1 MLDSA
6 GGARGAAGL
15 PGMRDPQNQP
25 QDLTHEVDELAGL
38 ARRMSAASRHDEAA
52 ELLLLALRLDP
63 ANLSVKLALA
73 EVRKLQQLE
82 GGGDSRSRSLRETM
96 REGFRRNAI
105 DAAHFLGLAQLYAER
120 GENARAIEC
129 LDVARAKDLANPAHA
144 ELYGR
149 LLFRRKDFDGAAA
162 ELAKA
167 LRLNPFDRDVAERL
181 SRAEF
186 ERKQFEA
193 ALAATVHAFLL
204 LNDGDEEGGRRMRR
218 RIQTLKQILG
228 LGSRELAQV
237 FRDRQE
243 QIHTAF
249 DRLEWHRERFL
260 EQGGFSPEGSLL
272 AAFALQGAGGASAAA
287 PAPGD
292 AGTGGQLHLA
302 ARLRRIRLWAHLTD
316 EQIFRMTR
324 VVREEIHETGGLV
337 LAHRSQGRDLYV
349 LERGEIL
356 IQRPTGYGTFTLG
369 KLEPGSMFGEASYI
383 TGQDRSS
390 DASALSPSQ
399 VFRLDAAALDTVIE
413 EAPELGIKL
422 YWSFWHSLAQ
432 KLRAT
437 NDQLKSFFSNES
449 MPENFLRL
457 RKQPAPPG
465 MAPATVKVESTD
477 KIRLF
482 REQGLSRREL
492 MTLATFSKEERFA
505 AGASLFQE
513 GDEGTEMYVILEG
526 KAMIS
531 KFIPGAGEE
540 ALAILERGDFFG
552 EMSLIDGEPRSA
564 DARAYG
570 GPLTVLSL
578 DQATVREILAMDPH
592 AALEF
597 LQLLC
602 RLVANRLREI
612 DEKVVGWRIL
622 SGERNEGAS
631 A

>member
-1 MLDSA
+1 MS
-6 GGARGAAGL
+6 
-15 PGMRDPQNQP
+15 DPQDQP
-25 QDLTHEVDELAGL
+25 TELTPEVDELADL

-63 ANLSVKLALA
+63 KNLSVKLALA
-73 EVRKLQQLE
+73 EVRKLQQQE
-82 GGGDSRSRSLRETM
+82 GGGDGRSRSLREVL

-105 DAAHFLGLAQLYAER
+105 DSAHFLGLAHLYAER
-120 GENARAIEC
+120 GENARAVEC
-129 LDVARAKDLANPAHA
+129 LEVAKAKDLANPALHA
-144 ELYGR
+144 LHGR
-149 LLFRRKDFDGAAA
+149 LLFRRKDFDGAAL
-162 ELAKA
+162 ELDKA
-167 LRLNPFDRDVAERL
+167 LRLNPFDREVAESL

-186 ERKQFEA
+186 ERRRFED
-193 ALAATVHAFLL
+193 ALAATVQAFLL
-204 LNDGDEEGGRRMRR
+204 LNDGDDEGGRRLRR

-228 LGSRELAQV
+228 WGSRELAQV
-237 FRDRQE
+237 FRERQE

-260 EQGGFSPEGSLL
+260 EQGSLAPGSGLL
-272 AAFALQGAGGASAAA
+272 AGTPPPA
-287 PAPGD
+287 PAAVPG
-292 AGTGGQLHLA
+292 AAGGQLQLA
-302 ARLRRIRLWAHLTD
+302 ARLRRFKLWAHLTD
-316 EQIFRMTR
+316 EQVFRLAAA
-324 VVREEIHETGGLV
+324 VREEIHEIGELV
-337 LAHRSQGRDLYV
+337 VAHRSQGRDIYLV
-349 LERGEIL
+349 EHGEVL
-356 IQRPTGYGTFTLG
+356 IQRPTSYGTFTLG
-369 KLEPGSMFGEASYI
+369 KLEPGSLFGDVSFI
-383 TGQDRSS
+383 TGLDRSS
-390 DASALSPSQ
+390 DASALSACQ
-399 VFRLDAAALDTVIE
+399 LLRLDAAALDALIE
-413 EAPELGIKL
+413 AAPELGVKL
-422 YWSFWHSLAQ
+422 YWSLWHSLAQ

-437 NDQLKSFFSNES
+437 NDQLKTFFSS
-449 MPENFLRL
+449 DSLPENFLRL
-457 RKQPAPPG
+457 RKQPAGDAGEPS
-465 MAPATVKVESTD
+465 AVKVESTD

-513 GDEGTEMYVILEG
+513 GDEGNEMYVILEG

-597 LQLLC
+597 MQLLC

>member
-1 MLDSA
+1 MS
-6 GGARGAAGL
+6 
-15 PGMRDPQNQP
+15 DPHDQP
-25 QDLTHEVDELAGL
+25 KNLAPEVHEIADL

-52 ELLLLALRLDP
+52 ELLLLALRLD
-63 ANLSVKLALA
+63 AENLSVKLALA

-82 GGGDSRSRSLRETM
+82 GGGDGRSRSLREVL

-105 DAAHFLGLAQLYAER
+105 DAAHFLGLADLYAER
-120 GENARAIEC
+120 GENARAAEC
-129 LDVARAKDLANPAHA
+129 LEVAKAKDLANPAHSR
-144 ELYGR
+144 LHGR
-149 LLFRRKDFDGAAA
+149 LLFRRKDFDGAAV
-162 ELAKA
+162 EFAKA
-167 LRLNPFDRDVAERL
+167 LRLNPFDREVAESL

-193 ALAATVHAFLL
+193 ALAATAHAFLL
-204 LNDGDEEGGRRMRR
+204 LHEDDEEGGRRLRR

-228 LGSRELAQV
+228 WGNRELAQV
-237 FRDRQE
+237 FHERQE

-260 EQGGFSPEGSLL
+260 EEGGFSPSSTF
-272 AAFALQGAGGASAAA
+272 AATSAAPDGGAGGA
-287 PAPGD
+287 GG
-292 AGTGGQLHLA
+292 AGGPGGQLHLA
-302 ARLRRIRLWAHLTD
+302 ARLRRLKLWSHLTD
-316 EQIFRMTR
+316 EQVFRMTGA
-324 VVREEIHETGGLV
+324 VREEIHETGGLV

-356 IQRPTGYGTFTLG
+356 IQRPTAYGTFTLG
-369 KLEPGSMFGEASYI
+369 RLAPGSLFGEVSYI
-383 TGQDRSS
+383 TGLDRSS
-390 DASALSPSQ
+390 DASALCACQ
-399 VFRLDAAALDTVIE
+399 IFRLDAAALDSLIE
-413 EAPELGIKL
+413 AAPELGVKL

-437 NDQLKSFFSNES
+437 NDQLKSFFSSES

-457 RKQPAPPG
+457 RRRPSPPT
-465 MAPATVKVESTD
+465 PPEVKVESTD

-492 MTLATFSKEERFA
+492 MTLATFSREERFA

-552 EMSLIDGEPRSA
+552 EMALIDGEPRSA

-570 GPLTVLSL
+570 GPLTVLTL
-578 DQATVREILAMDPH
+578 DQAKVREILAMDPQ

-597 LQLLC
+597 MQLLC
-602 RLVANRLREI
+602 RLIANRLREI

>member
-1 MLDSA
+1 MSE
-6 GGARGAAGL
+6 
-15 PGMRDPQNQP
+15 PQNQP
-25 QDLTHEVDELAGL
+25 RSSPKSPIIEVDEIADL
-38 ARRMSAASRHDEAA
+38 ARRLLAGSRHDEAA

-63 ANLSVKLALA
+63 ENLAVKLALA
-73 EVRKLQQLE
+73 EVRKLQQQHT
-82 GGGDSRSRSLRETM
+82 GTDSRSRSLREVL

-105 DAAHFLGLAQLYAER
+105 DAAHFLGLADLYAER
-120 GENARAIEC
+120 GENGRAIEC
-129 LDVARAKDLANPAHA
+129 LLVAKAKDLANPAHSR
-144 ELYGR
+144 LHGK

-162 ELAKA
+162 EFAKA
-167 LRLNPFDRDVAERL
+167 LRLNPFDREIAESL
-181 SRAEF
+181 GRAEF

-193 ALAATVHAFLL
+193 ALGATAHAFLL
-204 LNDGDEEGGRRMRR
+204 LNDGDEEGGRRLRR
-218 RIQTLKQILG
+218 RVQTLRQILG
-228 LGSRELAQV
+228 WGSRELAQV
-237 FRDRQE
+237 FRERQE

-260 EQGGFSPEGSLL
+260 EHGGFSPASTFATLTPPPEAP
-272 AAFALQGAGGASAAA
+272 AASAGGLL
-287 PAPGD
+287 
-292 AGTGGQLHLA
+292 QLA
-302 ARLRRIRLWAHLTD
+302 ARLRRLKLWSHLSD
-316 EQIFRMTR
+316 EQVFRLTA
-324 VVREEIHETGGLV
+324 VVREEIHETGVLV
-337 LAHRSQGRDLYV
+337 FAHRSQGRDLYL
-349 LERGEIL
+349 LERGEVL
-356 IQRPTGYGTFTLG
+356 IQRPTAYGTFTLG
-369 KLEPGSMFGEASYI
+369 KLEPGSLFGEVSYI
-383 TGQDRSS
+383 TGLDRNS
-390 DASALSPSQ
+390 DASALASCQ
-399 VFRLDAAALDTVIE
+399 IFRLEAAALDSLIE
-413 EAPELGIKL
+413 AAPELGVKL

-437 NDQLKSFFSNES
+437 NDQLKSFFADDS

-457 RKQPAPPG
+457 RRQPSPP
-465 MAPATVKVESTD
+465 AATAVKVESTD

-492 MTLATFSKEERFA
+492 MTLATFSREERFA
-505 AGASLFQE
+505 AGASIFQE

-570 GPLTVLSL
+570 GPLTVLTL

-597 LQLLC
+597 MQLLC

-622 SGERNEGAS
+622 SGERNPDVKP
-631 A
+631 

>member
-1 MLDSA
+1 MSET
-6 GGARGAAGL
+6 
-15 PGMRDPQNQP
+15 QNQP
-25 QDLTHEVDELAGL
+25 TELTPEVDELADL

-63 ANLSVKLALA
+63 KNLSVKLALA

-82 GGGDSRSRSLRETM
+82 GGGDGRSRSLREVL

-105 DAAHFLGLAQLYAER
+105 DAAHFLGLAHLYAER

-129 LDVARAKDLANPAHA
+129 LGVAKAKDLANPAQFALH
-144 ELYGR
+144 GR
-149 LLFRRKDFDGAAA
+149 LLFRRKDFDGAAE
-162 ELAKA
+162 ELGKA
-167 LRLNPFDRDVAERL
+167 LRLNPFDREVAESL

-186 ERKQFEA
+186 ERRRFEA

-204 LNDGDEEGGRRMRR
+204 LNDGDDEGGRRLRR
-218 RIQTLKQILG
+218 RIQTVKQILG
-228 LGSRELAQV
+228 WGSRELAQV
-237 FRDRQE
+237 FRERQE

-260 EQGGFSPEGSLL
+260 EQGGFSPDTGLL
-272 AAFALQGAGGASAAA
+272 ASGTAPPPAAA
-287 PAPGD
+287 PG
-292 AGTGGQLHLA
+292 GTGGQLQLA
-302 ARLRRIRLWAHLTD
+302 ARLRRLKLWAHLTD
-316 EQIFRMTR
+316 EQVFRLTA
-324 VVREEIHETGGLV
+324 VVREEVHETGGLV
-337 LAHRSQGRDLYV
+337 VAHRSQGRDLYV
-349 LERGEIL
+349 LEHGEVL
-356 IQRPTGYGTFTLG
+356 IQRPTAYGTFTLG
-369 KLEPGSMFGEASYI
+369 KLEPGSLFGDVSFI
-383 TGQDRSS
+383 TGLDRSS
-390 DASALSPSQ
+390 DASALSACQ
-399 VFRLDAAALDTVIE
+399 LLRLDAAALDSLIE
-413 EAPELGIKL
+413 GAPELGVKL

-437 NDQLKSFFSNES
+437 NDQLKTFFSSDS

-457 RKQPAPPG
+457 RKRQAPAGAQAPP
-465 MAPATVKVESTD
+465 AVKVESTD

-513 GDEGTEMYVILEG
+513 GDEGNEMYVILEG
-526 KAMIS
+526 KVMIS

-570 GPLTVLSL
+570 GPLTVLAL

-597 LQLLC
+597 MQLLC

-612 DEKVVGWRIL
+612 DEKVVGWKIL

>member
-1 MLDSA
+1 
-6 GGARGAAGL
+6 
-15 PGMRDPQNQP
+15 MRDTRHQP
-25 QDLTHEVDELAGL
+25 QDLTREVDELADL

-73 EVRKLQQLE
+73 EIRKLQQLE
-82 GGGDSRSRSLRETM
+82 GGGDSRSRSLREVL
-96 REGFRRNAI
+96 REGFRRSAI
-105 DAAHFLGLAQLYAER
+105 DAAHFLGLAHLYAER

-129 LDVARAKDLANPAHA
+129 VEVAKAKDLANPAHA
-144 ELYGR
+144 GLHGR
-149 LLFRRKDFDGAAA
+149 LLFRRKDFDGAAD
-162 ELAKA
+162 EFGKA
-167 LRLNPFDRDVAERL
+167 LRLNPFDREIAESL
-181 SRAEF
+181 GRAEL
-186 ERKQFEA
+186 ERRQFEA
-193 ALAATVHAFLL
+193 ALAATAHAFLL
-204 LNDGDEEGGRRMRR
+204 LNDGDEEGGRRLRR

-228 LGSRELAQV
+228 WGSRELVQV
-237 FRDRQE
+237 FRERQE

-260 EQGGFSPEGSLL
+260 AEGGFAASGSLL
-272 AAFALQGAGGASAAA
+272 AASASAGMNASPPDAA
-287 PAPGD
+287 A
-292 AGTGGQLHLA
+292 AGGGQLHLA
-302 ARLRRIRLWAHLTD
+302 ARLRRIKLWSHLTD
-316 EQIFRMTR
+316 EQIFRLTG
-324 VVREEIHETGGLV
+324 VVRDEIHETGVLV

-349 LERGEIL
+349 LERGEVL

-369 KLEPGSMFGEASYI
+369 KLGPGSMFGEASYI

-390 DASALSPSQ
+390 DASALAPCQ
-399 VFRLDAAALDTVIE
+399 LFRLDAAALDSLIE
-413 EAPELGIKL
+413 AAPELGTKL

-437 NDQLKSFFSNES
+437 NDQLKSFFSSES

-457 RKQPAPPG
+457 RKRPSPPDLLPA
-465 MAPATVKVESTD
+465 AVKVEPTD

-513 GDEGTEMYVILEG
+513 GDEGAEMYVILEG

-540 ALAILERGDFFG
+540 ALAILERGEFFG
-552 EMSLIDGEPRSA
+552 EMALIDGEPRSA

-570 GPLTVLSL
+570 GPLTVLTL

-597 LQLLC
+597 MQLLC

>member
-1 MLDSA
+1 
-6 GGARGAAGL
+6 
-15 PGMRDPQNQP
+15 MRDTRPQP
-25 QDLTHEVDELAGL
+25 PDLTREVDELADL
-38 ARRMSAASRHDEAA
+38 ARRMSAAARHDEAA

-82 GGGDSRSRSLRETM
+82 GGGDSRSRSLREVL

-105 DAAHFLGLAQLYAER
+105 DAAHFLGLARLYAER

-129 LDVARAKDLANPAHA
+129 IEVAKAKDLANPAHA
-144 ELYGR
+144 ELHGR
-149 LLFRRKDFDGAAA
+149 LLFRRRDFDLAA
-162 ELAKA
+162 EEFGKA
-167 LRLNPFDRDVAERL
+167 LRLNPFDRDVAESL
-181 SRAEF
+181 GRAEF

-193 ALAATVHAFLL
+193 SLAATAHAFLL
-204 LNDGDEEGGRRMRR
+204 LNDGDEEGGRRLRR

-228 LGSRELAQV
+228 WGSRELVQV
-237 FRDRQE
+237 FHERQE

-260 EQGGFSPEGSLL
+260 EQGGFAASGSVL
-272 AAFALQGAGGASAAA
+272 AAHAAYA
-287 PAPGD
+287 ANAANTAHAADSGLPAD
-292 AGTGGQLHLA
+292 AATGSSGQLHLA
-302 ARLRRIRLWAHLTD
+302 ARLRRIKLWSHLTD
-316 EQIFRMTR
+316 EQIFRLTA
-324 VVREEIHETGGLV
+324 VVREEIHETGVLV

-356 IQRPTGYGTFTLG
+356 IQRPTAYGTFTLG
-369 KLEPGSMFGEASYI
+369 KLESGSMFGEASYI

-390 DASALSPSQ
+390 DASALAPCEL
-399 VFRLDAAALDTVIE
+399 FRLDAAALDSLIE
-413 EAPELGIKL
+413 AAPELGIKL

-437 NDQLKSFFSNES
+437 NDQLKSFFSSDS

-457 RKQPAPPG
+457 RKRPAPPDLL
-465 MAPATVKVESTD
+465 PAAVKVESTD

-513 GDEGTEMYVILEG
+513 GDEGAEMYVILEG

-540 ALAILERGDFFG
+540 ALAILERGEFFG
-552 EMSLIDGEPRSA
+552 EMALIDGEPRSA

-570 GPLTVLSL
+570 GPLTVLTL

-597 LQLLC
+597 MQLLC

-622 SGERNEGAS
+622 SGERNEGGAT

>member
-1 MLDSA
+1 MS
-6 GGARGAAGL
+6 
-15 PGMRDPQNQP
+15 DPQNQP
-25 QDLTHEVDELAGL
+25 QDLRPEVDEIADL

-52 ELLLLALRLDP
+52 EMLLLALRLDP
-63 ANLSVKLALA
+63 ENLAVKLALA
-73 EVRKLQQLE
+73 EVRKLQQQE
-82 GGGDSRSRSLRETM
+82 GGGDSRSRSLREVL

-105 DAAHFLGLAQLYAER
+105 DAAHFLGLAHLYAER
-120 GENARAIEC
+120 GENARAVEC
-129 LDVARAKDLANPAHA
+129 LEVAKAKDLANPAHA
-144 ELYGR
+144 KLHGR
-149 LLFRRKDFDGAAA
+149 LLFRRKDFDGAA
-162 ELAKA
+162 EEFGKA
-167 LRLNPFDRDVAERL
+167 LRLNPFDREIAESL

-193 ALAATVHAFLL
+193 ALAATCHAFLL
-204 LNDGDEEGGRRMRR
+204 LNDGDDEGGRRLRR

-228 LGSRELAQV
+228 WGNRELAQV
-237 FRDRQE
+237 FHVRQE

-249 DRLEWHRERFL
+249 DRLQWHRERFL
-260 EQGGFSPEGSLL
+260 EQGGFSPSSSF
-272 AAFALQGAGGASAAA
+272 AAATTAPPETPAGAGGR
-287 PAPGD
+287 
-292 AGTGGQLHLA
+292 GGQLHLA
-302 ARLRRIRLWAHLTD
+302 ARLRRLKVWSHLTD
-316 EQIFRMTR
+316 EQIFRLTGL
-324 VVREEIHETGGLV
+324 VREEIHETGGLV
-337 LAHRSQGRDLYV
+337 FAHRSQGRDLYV
-349 LERGEIL
+349 LERGEVL
-356 IQRPTGYGTFTLG
+356 VQRPTTYGTFTLG

-383 TGQDRSS
+383 TGLDRSS
-390 DASALSPSQ
+390 DVSALAACTI
-399 VFRLDAAALDTVIE
+399 FRLDAAALDALVE
-413 EAPELGIKL
+413 AAPELGVKL

-437 NDQLKSFFSNES
+437 NDQLKGFFSSES

-457 RKQPAPPG
+457 RRRPAPPSPT
-465 MAPATVKVESTD
+465 AVKVESQD

-492 MTLATFSKEERFA
+492 MTLATFSREERFA

-513 GDEGTEMYVILEG
+513 GDEGTQMYVVLEG

-552 EMSLIDGEPRSA
+552 EMALIDGEPRSA

-570 GPLTVLSL
+570 GPLTVLAL

-597 LQLLC
+597 MQLLC

>member
-1 MLDSA
+1 
-6 GGARGAAGL
+6 
-15 PGMRDPQNQP
+15 MRDSRLQP
-25 QDLTHEVDELAGL
+25 QDLTREVDELADL

-73 EVRKLQQLE
+73 EIRKLQQIE
-82 GGGDSRSRSLRETM
+82 GGGDSRSRSLREVL

-105 DAAHFLGLAQLYAER
+105 DAAHFLGLAHLYAER

-129 LDVARAKDLANPAHA
+129 IEVAKAKDLANPAHA
-144 ELYGR
+144 GLHGR
-149 LLFRRKDFDGAAA
+149 LLFRRKDFDGAAD
-162 ELAKA
+162 EFGRA
-167 LRLNPFDRDVAERL
+167 LRLNPFDREIAESL
-181 SRAEF
+181 GRAEL

-193 ALAATVHAFLL
+193 ALAATAHAFLL
-204 LNDGDEEGGRRMRR
+204 LNDGDEEGGRRLRR

-228 LGSRELAQV
+228 WGSRELVQV

-260 EQGGFSPEGSLL
+260 AEGGFAASGSLL
-272 AAFALQGAGGASAAA
+272 AAGAANGMNASLPDAAA
-287 PAPGD
+287 EG
-292 AGTGGQLHLA
+292 GGQLHLA
-302 ARLRRIRLWAHLTD
+302 GRLRRVKLWSHLTD
-316 EQIFRMTR
+316 EQIFRLTG
-324 VVREEIHETGGLV
+324 VVRDEIHETGVLV

-369 KLEPGSMFGEASYI
+369 KLGPGSMFGEASYI

-390 DASALSPSQ
+390 DASALAPCQ
-399 VFRLDAAALDTVIE
+399 LFRLDAAALDSLIE
-413 EAPELGIKL
+413 AAPELGIKL

-437 NDQLKSFFSNES
+437 NDQLKSFFSSES

-457 RKQPAPPG
+457 RKRPSPPDLLPA
-465 MAPATVKVESTD
+465 AVKVESTD

-513 GDEGTEMYVILEG
+513 GDEGAEMYVILEG

-540 ALAILERGDFFG
+540 ALAILERGEFFG
-552 EMSLIDGEPRSA
+552 EMALIDGEPRSA

-570 GPLTVLSL
+570 GPLTVLTL
-578 DQATVREILAMDPH
+578 DQATVREILAMDPD

-597 LQLLC
+597 MQLLC

>member
-1 MLDSA
+1 MSE
-6 GGARGAAGL
+6 
-15 PGMRDPQNQP
+15 PHNQP
-25 QDLTHEVDELAGL
+25 QDLTLEVDEIAEL
-38 ARRMSAASRHDEAA
+38 ARRLSGASRHDEAA

-63 ANLSVKLALA
+63 ENLSVKLGLA
-73 EVRKLQQLE
+73 EVRKLRQLE
-82 GGGDSRSRSLRETM
+82 GGGDSRSRSLREVL

-105 DAAHFLGLAQLYAER
+105 DAAHFLGLAHLYAER

-129 LDVARAKDLANPAHA
+129 LEVAKAKDLANPAHA
-144 ELYGR
+144 ELHGR
-149 LLFRRKDFDGAAA
+149 VLFRRKDFDGAAE
-162 ELAKA
+162 ELGKA
-167 LRLNPFDRDVAERL
+167 LRLNPFDREVAESL
-181 SRAEF
+181 GRAEM

-193 ALAATVHAFLL
+193 ALAATAHAFLL
-204 LNDGDEEGGRRMRR
+204 LNDGDEEGGRRLRR

-228 LGSRELAQV
+228 WGNRELTQV
-237 FRDRQE
+237 FHERQE

-260 EQGGFSPEGSLL
+260 EQGGFSP
-272 AAFALQGAGGASAAA
+272 ASSFGAAA
-287 PAPGD
+287 PAQPPE
-292 AGTGGQLHLA
+292 AATGGGAGGRIHLA
-302 ARLRRIRLWAHLTD
+302 ARLRRLRVWSHLSD
-316 EQIFRMTR
+316 EQVFRLTGA
-324 VVREEIHETGGLV
+324 VREEIHETGGLV
-337 LAHRSQGRDLYV
+337 FAHRSQGRDLYV
-349 LERGEIL
+349 LERGEVL
-356 IQRPTGYGTFTLG
+356 VQRPTAYGTFTLG

-383 TGQDRSS
+383 TGLDRSS
-390 DASALSPSQ
+390 DVSALAACQ
-399 VFRLDAAALDTVIE
+399 IFRLDAAALDSLIE
-413 EAPELGIKL
+413 AAPDLGVKL

-437 NDQLKSFFSNES
+437 NDQLKSFFSSDS

-465 MAPATVKVESTD
+465 GTPPAAPAVKVDSTD

-492 MTLATFSKEERFA
+492 MTLATFSREERFA

-513 GDEGTEMYVILEG
+513 GDEGAEMYVILEG

-552 EMSLIDGEPRSA
+552 EMALIDGEPRSA

-570 GPLTVLSL
+570 GPLTVLAL
-578 DQATVREILAMDPH
+578 DQATVREILAMDPD

-597 LQLLC
+597 MQLLC

>member
-1 MLDSA
+1 MS
-6 GGARGAAGL
+6 
-15 PGMRDPQNQP
+15 DPHNQP
-25 QDLTHEVDELAGL
+25 QDLRPEVDEIAGL

-63 ANLSVKLALA
+63 QNLAVKLALA
-73 EVRKLQQLE
+73 EVRKLRQLE
-82 GGGDSRSRSLRETM
+82 GGGDSRSRSLREVL

-105 DAAHFLGLAQLYAER
+105 DAAHFLGLAHLYAER
-120 GENARAIEC
+120 GENARAVEC
-129 LDVARAKDLANPAHA
+129 LEVAKAKDLANPAHA
-144 ELYGR
+144 ELHGR
-149 LLFRRKDFDGAAA
+149 VLFRRKDFDGAAE
-162 ELAKA
+162 ELGKA
-167 LRLNPFDRDVAERL
+167 LRLNPFDREVAESL
-181 SRAEF
+181 GRAEL

-193 ALAATVHAFLL
+193 ALAATAHAFLL
-204 LNDGDEEGGRRMRR
+204 LNDGDEEGGRRLRR

-228 LGSRELAQV
+228 WGSRELAQV
-237 FRDRQE
+237 FHERQE

-260 EQGGFSPEGSLL
+260 EQGGFSP
-272 AAFALQGAGGASAAA
+272 ASSFGAAA
-287 PAPGD
+287 PAAPSESA
-292 AGTGGQLHLA
+292 AGGGAAGGLIHLA
-302 ARLRRIRLWAHLTD
+302 ARLRRFKLWSHLTD
-316 EQIFRMTR
+316 EQVFRLTGA
-324 VVREEIHETGGLV
+324 VREEIHETGGLV
-337 LAHRSQGRDLYV
+337 FGHRSQGRDLYV
-349 LERGEIL
+349 LERGEVL
-356 IQRPTGYGTFTLG
+356 VQRPTAYGTFTLG
-369 KLEPGSMFGEASYI
+369 KLEPGSMFGEASFI
-383 TGQDRSS
+383 TGLDRSS
-390 DASALSPSQ
+390 DVSALAACQ
-399 VFRLDAAALDTVIE
+399 IFRLDAAALDSLIE
-413 EAPELGIKL
+413 ANPELGVKL

-437 NDQLKSFFSNES
+437 NDQLKSFFSADS

-457 RKQPAPPG
+457 RKQPA
-465 MAPATVKVESTD
+465 APAAAAPAFKVDSTD

-492 MTLATFSKEERFA
+492 MTLATFSREERFA
-505 AGASLFQE
+505 AGASLFEE
-513 GDEGTEMYVILEG
+513 GDEGAEMYVILEG

-552 EMSLIDGEPRSA
+552 EMALIDGEPRSA

-570 GPLTVLSL
+570 GPLTVLAL

-597 LQLLC
+597 MQLLC

-622 SGERNEGAS
+622 SGERNEGVPG
-631 A
+631 

>member
-1 MLDSA
+1 MS
-6 GGARGAAGL
+6 
-15 PGMRDPQNQP
+15 DPPDQP
-25 QDLTHEVDELAGL
+25 LDLTPDVDEIAGL
-38 ARRMSAASRHDEAA
+38 ARRMSAAARYDEAA
-52 ELLLLALRLDP
+52 ELLLLALRLDSE
-63 ANLSVKLALA
+63 NLAVKLALA
-73 EVRKLQQLE
+73 EVRKLQQQAG
-82 GGGDSRSRSLRETM
+82 GGGDGRGRSLREAL

-105 DAAHFLGLAQLYAER
+105 DAAHFLGLAHLYAER

-129 LDVARAKDLANPAHA
+129 LEVAKAKDLANPAHA
-144 ELYGR
+144 KLHGR
-149 LLFRRKDFDGAAA
+149 LLFRRKDFDGAA
-162 ELAKA
+162 EEFAKA
-167 LRLNPFDRDVAERL
+167 LRLNPFDREIAESA

-186 ERKQFEA
+186 ERKRFEA
-193 ALAATVHAFLL
+193 ALAATAHAYLL
-204 LNDGDEEGGRRMRR
+204 LNGGDEEGARRLRR

-228 LGSRELAQV
+228 WGSRELAQV
-237 FRDRQE
+237 FRERQE
-243 QIHTAF
+243 LIHTAF

-260 EQGGFSPEGSLL
+260 EQGGFAQGNAFAASALAPVPSAVAAPEG
-272 AAFALQGAGGASAAA
+272 AS
-287 PAPGD
+287 GQ
-292 AGTGGQLHLA
+292 AGTGARSGQLHLA
-302 ARLRRIRLWAHLTD
+302 ARLRRLKVWSHLTD
-316 EQIFRMTR
+316 EQIFRLTALA
-324 VVREEIHETGGLV
+324 REEIHETGGLV
-337 LAHRSQGRDLYV
+337 FAHRSQGRDLYV
-349 LERGEIL
+349 LERGEVL
-356 IQRPTGYGTFTLG
+356 VQRPTAYGTFTLG
-369 KLEPGSMFGEASYI
+369 KLDPGSMFGEASYI
-383 TGQDRSS
+383 TGLDRSS
-390 DASALSPSQ
+390 DASALSTCQ
-399 VFRLDAAALDTVIE
+399 LLRFEAAALDALVE
-413 EAPELGIKL
+413 AAPELGVKL

-437 NDQLKSFFSNES
+437 NDQLKTFFSSDS

-457 RKQPAPPG
+457 RRRPSPPSAPE
-465 MAPATVKVESTD
+465 VKVESTD

-492 MTLATFSKEERFA
+492 MTLATFSREERFA

-513 GDEGTEMYVILEG
+513 GDEGNEMYVILEG

-552 EMSLIDGEPRSA
+552 EMALIDGEPRSA

-570 GPLTVLSL
+570 GPLIVLTL

-597 LQLLC
+597 MQLLC
-602 RLVANRLREI
+602 RLVGNRLREI

>member
-1 MLDSA
+1 
-6 GGARGAAGL
+6 
-15 PGMRDPQNQP
+15 MRDPRPQP
-25 QDLTHEVDELAGL
+25 TDLTREVDELADL

-73 EVRKLQQLE
+73 EIRKLQQIE
-82 GGGDSRSRSLRETM
+82 GGGDARSRSLREVL

-105 DAAHFLGLAQLYAER
+105 DAAHFLGLARLYAER

-129 LDVARAKDLANPAHA
+129 IEVAKAKDLANPAHA
-144 ELYGR
+144 ELHGR
-149 LLFRRKDFDGAAA
+149 LLFRRKDFDGAA
-162 ELAKA
+162 EQLGKA
-167 LRLNPFDRDVAERL
+167 LRLNPFDRDVAESL
-181 SRAEF
+181 GRAEF

-193 ALAATVHAFLL
+193 ALAATAHAFLL
-204 LNDGDEEGGRRMRR
+204 LNDGDEEGGRRLRR

-228 LGSRELAQV
+228 WGSRELVHV
-237 FRDRQE
+237 FHERQE

-260 EQGGFSPEGSLL
+260 EQGGFAASGSLL
-272 AAFALQGAGGASAAA
+272 AAHIASGANAEPPQAA
-287 PAPGD
+287 D
-292 AGTGGQLHLA
+292 AGPGGQLHLA
-302 ARLRRIRLWAHLTD
+302 ARLRRIKLWSHLTD
-316 EQIFRMTR
+316 EQIFRLTG
-324 VVREEIHETGGLV
+324 VVRDEVHETGVLV
-337 LAHRSQGRDLYV
+337 LAHRGQGRDLYV

-369 KLEPGSMFGEASYI
+369 KLGPGSMFGEASYI
-383 TGQDRSS
+383 TGLDRSS
-390 DASALSPSQ
+390 DASALAPCQ
-399 VFRLDAAALDTVIE
+399 LFRLDAAALDSLIE
-413 EAPELGIKL
+413 AAPELGIKL

-437 NDQLKSFFSNES
+437 NDQLKSFFSADS

-457 RKQPAPPG
+457 RKRPSPPDLLPA
-465 MAPATVKVESTD
+465 AVKVESTD

-513 GDEGTEMYVILEG
+513 GDEGAEMYVILEG

-540 ALAILERGDFFG
+540 ALAILERGEFFG
-552 EMSLIDGEPRSA
+552 EMALIDGEPRSA

-570 GPLTVLSL
+570 GPLTVLTL

-597 LQLLC
+597 MQLLC

-622 SGERNEGAS
+622 SGERNEGGAS

>member
-1 MLDSA
+1 MN
-6 GGARGAAGL
+6 
-15 PGMRDPQNQP
+15 DPQDQP
-25 QDLTHEVDELAGL
+25 TELTPEVDELADL

-63 ANLSVKLALA
+63 KNLSVKLALA

-82 GGGDSRSRSLRETM
+82 GGGDGRSRSLREVL

-105 DAAHFLGLAQLYAER
+105 DAAHFLGLAHLYAER

-129 LDVARAKDLANPAHA
+129 LEVAKAKDLANPAHHA
-144 ELYGR
+144 LHGR
-149 LLFRRKDFDGAAA
+149 LLFRRKDFDGATE
-162 ELAKA
+162 ELGKA
-167 LRLNPFDRDVAERL
+167 LRLNPFDREIAESL
-181 SRAEF
+181 SRAEY
-186 ERKQFEA
+186 ERKRFEA
-193 ALAATVHAFLL
+193 ALGATVHAFLL
-204 LNDGDEEGGRRMRR
+204 LNDGDDEGGRRLRR

-228 LGSRELAQV
+228 WGSRELAQV
-237 FRDRQE
+237 FRERQDE
-243 QIHTAF
+243 IHTAF

-260 EQGGFSPEGSLL
+260 EQGGFSPGTSLL
-272 AAFALQGAGGASAAA
+272 ASATSPPPPAPSPGGAGG
-287 PAPGD
+287 
-292 AGTGGQLHLA
+292 QLQLA
-302 ARLRRIRLWAHLTD
+302 ARLRRLKLWAHLTD
-316 EQIFRMTR
+316 EQIFRLTV

-337 LAHRSQGRDLYV
+337 FAHRSQGRDLYL
-349 LERGEIL
+349 LEHGEVL
-356 IQRPTGYGTFTLG
+356 IQRPTAYGTFTLG
-369 KLEPGSMFGEASYI
+369 KLEPGSLFGEVGFI
-383 TGQDRSS
+383 TGLDRSS
-390 DASALSPSQ
+390 DASALAPCQ
-399 VFRLDAAALDTVIE
+399 ILRLDAAALDSLIDG
-413 EAPELGIKL
+413 APELGVKL
-422 YWSFWHSLAQ
+422 FWSFWHSLAQ

-437 NDQLKSFFSNES
+437 NDQLKTFFSS
-449 MPENFLRL
+449 DSLPENFLRL
-457 RKQPAPPG
+457 RKRPAPPDPLG
-465 MAPATVKVESTD
+465 PPAVKVESTD

-492 MTLATFSKEERFA
+492 MTLATFSREERFA

-513 GDEGTEMYVILEG
+513 GDEGNEMYVVLEG
-526 KAMIS
+526 KVMIS

-540 ALAILERGDFFG
+540 ALAILDRGDFFG

-597 LQLLC
+597 MQLLC

>member
-1 MLDSA
+1 MS
-6 GGARGAAGL
+6 
-15 PGMRDPQNQP
+15 DPQDHPTQ
-25 QDLTHEVDELAGL
+25 LTPEVDELADL

-63 ANLSVKLALA
+63 KNLSVKLALA

-82 GGGDSRSRSLRETM
+82 GGGGDGRSRSLREVL

-105 DAAHFLGLAQLYAER
+105 DAAHFLGLAHLYAER

-129 LDVARAKDLANPAHA
+129 LAVAKAKDLANPAHA
-144 ELYGR
+144 ALHGR
-149 LLFRRKDFDGAAA
+149 LLFRRKDFDGAAD
-162 ELAKA
+162 EFAKA
-167 LRLNPFDRDVAERL
+167 LRLNPFDREIAESL
-181 SRAEF
+181 SRAEY
-186 ERKQFEA
+186 ERKRFEA
-193 ALAATVHAFLL
+193 ALAATVQAFLL
-204 LNDGDEEGGRRMRR
+204 LNDGDDEGGRRLRR

-228 LGSRELAQV
+228 WGSRELAQV
-237 FRDRQE
+237 FRERQDE
-243 QIHTAF
+243 IHTAF

-260 EQGGFSPEGSLL
+260 EQGGFSPGSSLL
-272 AAFALQGAGGASAAA
+272 ASAASPPPPA
-287 PAPGD
+287 PA
-292 AGTGGQLHLA
+292 ATVAGGQLQLA
-302 ARLRRIRLWAHLTD
+302 SRLRRLKLWAHLTD
-316 EQIFRMTR
+316 EQIFRLTV

-337 LAHRSQGRDLYV
+337 FAHRSQGRDLYV
-349 LERGEIL
+349 LELGEVL
-356 IQRPTGYGTFTLG
+356 IQRPTAYGTFTLG
-369 KLEPGSMFGEASYI
+369 KLEPGSLFGEVGFI
-383 TGQDRSS
+383 TGLDRSS
-390 DASALSPSQ
+390 DASALATCQ
-399 VFRLDAAALDTVIE
+399 ILRLDAAALDSLLDG
-413 EAPELGIKL
+413 APELGVKL

-437 NDQLKSFFSNES
+437 NDQLKTFFSS
-449 MPENFLRL
+449 DSQPENFLRL
-457 RKQPAPPG
+457 RKRPSPPSSLGPPA
-465 MAPATVKVESTD
+465 VKVESTD

-513 GDEGTEMYVILEG
+513 GDEGNEMYVVLEG
-526 KAMIS
+526 KVMIS

-540 ALAILERGDFFG
+540 ALAILDRGDFFG

-597 LQLLC
+597 MQLLC

-612 DEKVVGWRIL
+612 DEKVVGWKIL

>member
-1 MLDSA
+1 
-6 GGARGAAGL
+6 
-15 PGMRDPQNQP
+15 MRDPRPQP
-25 QDLTHEVDELAGL
+25 PDLTREVDELADL

-82 GGGDSRSRSLRETM
+82 GGGDARSRSLREVL

-105 DAAHFLGLAQLYAER
+105 DAAHFLGLARLYADR

-129 LDVARAKDLANPAHA
+129 LEVAKAKDLANPAHA
-144 ELYGR
+144 ELQGR
-149 LLFRRKDFDGAAA
+149 LLFRRKDFDGAA
-162 ELAKA
+162 EEFGKA
-167 LRLNPFDRDVAERL
+167 LRLNPFDREVAESL
-181 SRAEF
+181 GRAEI

-193 ALAATVHAFLL
+193 ALSATAHAFLL
-204 LNDGDEEGGRRMRR
+204 LNDGDEEGGRRLRR

-228 LGSRELAQV
+228 WGSRELVHV
-237 FRDRQE
+237 FHERQE

-260 EQGGFSPEGSLL
+260 EQGGFAASGSLL
-272 AAFALQGAGGASAAA
+272 AAHLASGAGGANAAPPSAAA
-287 PAPGD
+287 ADP
-292 AGTGGQLHLA
+292 GGQLHLA
-302 ARLRRIRLWAHLTD
+302 ARLRRIKLWSHLTD
-316 EQIFRMTR
+316 EQIFRLTG
-324 VVREEIHETGGLV
+324 VVHDEVHETGVLV

-349 LERGEIL
+349 LERGEVL
-356 IQRPTGYGTFTLG
+356 IQRPTSYGTFTLG

-390 DASALSPSQ
+390 DASALSPCQ
-399 VFRLDAAALDTVIE
+399 LFRLDAAALDSLIE
-413 EAPELGIKL
+413 AAPELGIKL

-437 NDQLKSFFSNES
+437 NDQLKSFFSSDS

-457 RKQPAPPG
+457 RKRPAPPDLL
-465 MAPATVKVESTD
+465 PAAVKVESTD

-513 GDEGTEMYVILEG
+513 GDEGAEMYVILEG

-540 ALAILERGDFFG
+540 ALAILERGEFFG
-552 EMSLIDGEPRSA
+552 EMALIDGEPRSA

-570 GPLTVLSL
+570 GPLTVLTL
-578 DQATVREILAMDPH
+578 DQATVREILAMDPQ

-597 LQLLC
+597 MQLLC

-622 SGERNEGAS
+622 SGERNEGGAT